1 MRLAYEVELSLA
13 QNQHADVGR
22 ERERLRAALAER
34 QSASVAAAAAPAP
47 DASVD
52 ALLEAVS
59 TLLIF
64 TSLFAGVITSGR
76 LHSCLHSLAALGARQ
91 TRVLQMVQQAKG
103 SDLK

>member
-1 MRLAYEVELSLA
+1 MSQGGAVLA

-64 TSLFAGVITSGR
+64 TSLFAGVTHLAEALMSPLTCSIGRTSDPCCR
-76 LHSCLHSLAALGARQ
+76 WCNRQ
-91 TRVLQMVQQAKG
+91 RVLT
-103 SDLK
+103 

>member
-1 MRLAYEVELSLA
+1 MLA
-13 QNQHADVGR
+13 QTQHADLGS
-22 ERERLRAALAER
+22 ERERLQAALAER

-64 TSLFAGVITSGR
+64 TYSLPG
-76 LHSCLHSLAALGARQ
+76 
-91 TRVLQMVQQAKG
+91 
-103 SDLK
+103 